1 MTKTDLRK
9 FSLKNKIVIV
19 TGGGRGI
26 GHGIAIAMAQAGASV
41 VVASRNKPTLD
52 KTVEQIEAM
61 GGKGLAVKTDVSQ
74 KEDVSDMAKE
84 TIKKFGKI
92 DILVNNAGVFT
103 PTPLLQLT
111 EDVWEETI
119 NINLKG
125 VFLCSKEVAKE
136 MIKRKKGGKIINI
149 SSLNAYRGGKNTVH
163 YCASKG
169 GVNTLTKALAIELA
183 PYNINVNGVAPGLTD
198 TDIHRTRLSGSEVRQ
213 KFLEIIPLHKIMEP
227 NDLGLTAVFLASDA
241 AEMITGT
248 TLIVDGGWTAS
259 L

>member
-1 MTKTDLRK
+1 MTKTNLRK
-9 FSLKNKIVIV
+9 FSLEKKVAIV

-26 GHGIAIAMAQAGASV
+26 GHGIAIAMTQAEANV
-41 VVASRNKPTLD
+41 VVAGRNKATLD
-52 KTVEQIEAM
+52 KAVEEIEAM
-61 GGKGLAVKTDVSQ
+61 GGKALAVKTDVSQ
-74 KEDVSDMAKE
+74 NKDVSNMVKE

-125 VFLCSKEVAKE
+125 VFLCSKAVAKE

-149 SSLNAYRGGKNTVH
+149 SSLNAYRGAKNVVH

-169 GVNTLTKALAIELA
+169 GVNTLTRALAIELA
-183 PYNINVNGVAPGLTD
+183 PYNINVNAIAPGLTD
-198 TDIHRTRLSGSEVRQ
+198 TDMTALSDSEVRQ
-213 KFLEIIPLHKIMEP
+213 KSLELIPLHKIMES
-227 NDLGLTAVFLASDA
+227 NDLGLTVVFLASGA
-241 AEMITGT
+241 AEMITGV